1 VKSAHAKTVLKYS
14 NRKTGVLTGETLTPK
29 IWDDLLLTTLHS
41 VATGA
46 AFENTYG
53 GSAVFKE
60 ETTAEET
67 TEDSEATTAET
78 PATQEPKAEE
88 TKAE

>member
-1 VKSAHAKTVLKYS
+1 VLKYS
-14 NRKTGVLTGETLTPK
+14 NRKTGVLAGETLTPK

-53 GSAVFKE
+53 GAAVFKE
-60 ETTAEET
+60 ETTADEAPAEENS
-67 TEDSEATTAET
+67 TEEATA
-78 PATQEPKAEE
+78 K
-88 TKAE
+88 